1 MKQVIHEE
9 IYFGKLIHAIQ
20 IVRYLRYTTGR
31 FNWVYWRDTRNRMA
45 ATMLEESKTFKKL
58 AKINIKGINSAIV
71 KGMKSR
77 SVKK

>member
-1 MKQVIHEE
+1 MQKVIHEE

-31 FNWVYWRDTRNRMA
+31 FNWDYWRLTRIKMGE
-45 ATMLEESKTFKKL
+45 TMLNESKTFKKM
-58 AKINIKGINSAIV
+58 KTVNVKGINSAIV